1 MNITWSIK
9 RFPDLDINELYA
21 LLQLRAK
28 VFAIEQNCVYQDL
41 DDRDQ
46 DAVHVMGYDS
56 DQIVAYS
63 RLLPKGVSY
72 EDVSIGRVVTDPA
85 YRRYGIGKEL
95 MKVSIDA
102 CYQYF
107 GTGPIRISAQLYLR
121 AFYESFSF
129 VAVTEPYI
137 EDHILHIEMLKH

>member
-9 RFPDLDINELYA
+9 AFDELEIKELYA

-41 DDRDQ
+41 DDKDQ
-46 DAVHVMGYDS
+46 DAVHVIGYEGNKM
-56 DQIVAYS
+56 VAYS
-63 RLLPKGVSY
+63 RLLPQGVSY
-72 EDVSIGRVVTDPA
+72 EEVSIGRVVTDTA
-85 YRRYGIGKEL
+85 YRRYGIGKDL

-102 CYQYF
+102 CYNYF
-107 GTGPIRISAQLYLR
+107 GEVPIRISAQLYLK
-121 AFYESFSF
+121 AFYEGFSF

-137 EDHILHIEMLKH
+137 EDHILHIEMLKD